1 MVEAQRLFGFCHK
14 HNAPPCNMVNILS
27 RLFGMPLNIYRQTM
41 IAWMEE
47 HLQVDTV
54 ALNWWSLRGQ
64 DWPYYRTV
72 LEAGY
77 ILDGL
82 EIWAACQASGTHLNV
97 VQQGQLWSSHAEGI
111 DQDDYIVMILEEG
124 VVYCDQVDN
133 ALKKQSAP
141 SILT

>member
-1 MVEAQRLFGFCHK
+1 
-14 HNAPPCNMVNILS
+14 MVNILS

-72 LEAGY
+72 LEAGC
-77 ILDGL
+77 ILDSL
-82 EIWAACQASGTHLNV
+82 EIWAACQASGMHLNV
-97 VQQGQLWSSHAEGI
+97 VQEGQLWSLCAEGI
-111 DQDDYIVMILEEG
+111 D
-124 VVYCDQVDN
+124 
-133 ALKKQSAP
+133 
-141 SILT
+141 